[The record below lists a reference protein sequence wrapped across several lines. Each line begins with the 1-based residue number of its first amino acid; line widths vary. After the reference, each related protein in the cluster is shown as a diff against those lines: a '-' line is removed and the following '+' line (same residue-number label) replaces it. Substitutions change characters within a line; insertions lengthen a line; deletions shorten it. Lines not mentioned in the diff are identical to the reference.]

1 MPFGGGSRRCIGAEF
16 AKLEMKLIV
25 ATILKQMQ
33 LAAVDR
39 GEIRPVRYGITMAPP
54 TDLKLKVLKP
64 MEIAPLR

>member
-1 MPFGGGSRRCIGAEF
+1 
-16 AKLEMKLIV
+16 MKLIV